1 MTVAIE
7 ADRLTKRY
15 RAERRDG
22 PGVLAVD
29 RVSFSVAAGE
39 VFGFLGPNGAGK
51 TTTLR
56 ILTTLARIT
65 SGRALVMGHDVA
77 TERLTVRRLIGI
89 VPEVSNVYDEYSAWD
104 NLLFTARL
112 YGMARRLR
120 EERATLLL
128 QQFELWDRRASR
140 AAEFSKGMKRR
151 LCLAMGL
158 VHQPRVLFLD
168 EPTSG
173 LDVQSARAI
182 RDTVRALK
190 AAGTTVFLTTHNMDE
205 AARVCDRVAIIHH
218 GRLAAVDT
226 PRHLSAAASR
236 LIAVEV
242 TLDDRRDWS
251 GQLAE
256 LPDVCAV
263 ERDEDRWRLRT
274 AAPASVISAVLDWS
288 RTRGLTINAMN
299 TVAPSLEEVIV
310 HLTPGPDADERVD

>member
-15 RAERRDG
+15 RAEQRDG

-29 RVSFSVAAGE
+29 RVNFSVAAGE
-39 VFGFLGPNGAGK
+39 VFGFLGPNGSGK

-56 ILTTLARIT
+56 ILTTLTRIT

-128 QQFELWDRRASR
+128 QQFDLWDRRASR
-140 AAEFSKGMKRR
+140 AAEFSKGMRRR

-218 GRLAAVDT
+218 V
-226 PRHLSAAASR
+226 S
-236 LIAVEV
+236 
-242 TLDDRRDWS
+242 
-251 GQLAE
+251 
-256 LPDVCAV
+256 
-263 ERDEDRWRLRT
+263 
-274 AAPASVISAVLDWS
+274 
-288 RTRGLTINAMN
+288 
-299 TVAPSLEEVIV
+299 
-310 HLTPGPDADERVD
+310 